1 MHIDHIREVAEMNG
15 KKRGMRIV
23 KMGMLAVMTVCMM
36 LLMMQVAMSLEVA
49 LFSAVWL
56 VMAMMGAVSVYH
68 EHRAARQRAVRRE
81 IYSLKKKLR
90 TPVKEARSRITVR
103 LKA

>member
-1 MHIDHIREVAEMNG
+1 MRG
-15 KKRGMRIV
+15 KKQGKLIT
-23 KMGMLAVMTVCMM
+23 KMGMLAVMMLGLMM
-36 LLMMQVAMSLEVA
+36 LVPQMVMSIEGS
-49 LFSAVWL
+49 LFGAVWL
-56 VMAMMGAVSVYH
+56 VMAMMGTASVWHTY
-68 EHRAARQRAVRRE
+68 RSARQKAVRRE